1 MGLDEDDS
9 TGRSPLEVEIGRR
22 CWWTLYRMR
31 RHCAQEHGS
40 IVDEA
45 ELASVVSLPLN
56 INDIDLSPM
65 ADDTPAARTAITDMS
80 YFLFTVELIKLYAK
94 AQSLVSTSA
103 SRSLNQ
109 SEHEGLQECVK
120 MLESNFLRHC
130 DASRPFDWF
139 LLLTGKAM

>member
-1 MGLDEDDS
+1 MGLYKDDS
-9 TGRSPLEVEIGRR
+9 AVRSPLEVEIGRR

-56 INDIDLSPM
+56 INDVDLSPM
-65 ADDTPAARTAITDMS
+65 ADDTPTARTGITDMS
-80 YFLFTVELIKLYAK
+80 FLLFTVELIKLHAK
-94 AQSLVSTSA
+94 AQNLVSTSA
-103 SRSLNQ
+103 SRSVNQ
-109 SEHEGLQECVK
+109 SEREVQECVK
-120 MLESNFLRHC
+120 MLECKFLRHC